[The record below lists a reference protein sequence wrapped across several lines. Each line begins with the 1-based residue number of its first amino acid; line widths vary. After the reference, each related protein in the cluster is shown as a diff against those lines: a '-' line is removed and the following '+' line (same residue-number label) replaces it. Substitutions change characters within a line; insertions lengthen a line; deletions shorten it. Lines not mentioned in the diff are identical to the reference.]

1 MDELESIKKIL
12 RPFGIKSFNL
22 EHVYSDKKMNLQS
35 YAVKRWRKAYKK
47 KPKLDFDDETLQ
59 SAFKLLRDFDTKHEK
74 DFFEQGKIENTK
86 SDQDILFDCIQ
97 YMPPNWIL
105 EVSPD
110 WNRSSFLTKKPN
122 LE

>member
-35 YAVKRWRKAYKK
+35 YAVKRWREAYKK

-74 DFFEQGKIENTK
+74 DFFEQGKIEKTK

-110 WNRSSFLTKKPN
+110 WNLSSFLTKKPN